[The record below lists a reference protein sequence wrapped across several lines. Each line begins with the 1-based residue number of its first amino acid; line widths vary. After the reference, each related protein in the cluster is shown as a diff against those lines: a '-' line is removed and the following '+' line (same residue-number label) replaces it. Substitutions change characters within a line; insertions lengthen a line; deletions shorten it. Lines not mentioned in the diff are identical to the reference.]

1 MIEGVQFDG
10 LMIKPLIFM
19 WSRWL
24 QRVMTST
31 LHSSFAAKCGV
42 AGMRIDASKSKGM
55 VFSQKRQLPTSD
67 RR

>member
-10 LMIKPLIFM
+10 LMIKPFHVVQVA
-19 WSRWL
+19 SK
-24 QRVMTST
+24 SND
-31 LHSSFAAKCGV
+31 LHLALESFAAKCGV